1 MLADEEF
8 VCNDCRDYSVESKM
22 DIANLYHCLQWSF
35 TTTILRYDNDKLHL
49 FCRCHLNN
57 TVDQIN

>member
-22 DIANLYHCLQWSF
+22 DIANLYHCLQ
-35 TTTILRYDNDKLHL
+35 
-49 FCRCHLNN
+49 
-57 TVDQIN
+57 